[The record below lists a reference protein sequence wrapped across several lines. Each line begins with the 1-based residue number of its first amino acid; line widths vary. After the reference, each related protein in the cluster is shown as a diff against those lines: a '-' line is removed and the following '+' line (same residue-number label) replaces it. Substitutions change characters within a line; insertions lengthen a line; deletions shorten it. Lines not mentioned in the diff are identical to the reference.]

1 MKNKIFTGLMAVL
14 MAASMPIT
22 AFAADSQSF
31 TTDGS
36 ASIPVSCQLK
46 SEYTV
51 SLPAAFTLSDADG
64 DGTFVAEGKVS
75 VKGNFAADKKLLV
88 VPTGG
93 LLTENGTLT
102 SSSTEKASEIVNSI
116 DKLGYLDTLQ
126 DDIYKTDIT
135 LVNKQK
141 ASKSVTG
148 SLTQDAVSFRSAYAE
163 GSRSNA
169 ERFMIDKDTTLVEDV
184 VLSVQIDE
192 PAQYDGAVVYTF
204 KLADD
209 NR

>member
-22 AFAADSQSF
+22 AFAADTQSF
-31 TTDGS
+31 TEDGS

-64 DGTFVAEGKVS
+64 DGTFEAEGKVS

-93 LLTENGTLT
+93 FLNANGTLT
-102 SSSTEKASEIVNSI
+102 DTSTEKASEMVNSI

-126 DDIYKTDIT
+126 DNIYKTEIT
-135 LVNKQK
+135 LVNKEK
-141 ASKSVTG
+141 TNKTVTG
-148 SLTQDAVSFRSAYAE
+148 SLTQDAVSFRSAYAL
-163 GSRSNA
+163 GSTSNA
-169 ERFMIDKDTTLVEDV
+169 ERFMIDKDTTMTEDV
-184 VLSVQIDE
+184 VLSVHIDE